1 MADGFSGDRHAPMRS
16 PLATLERW
24 VIARNVGRFP
34 KWIEGYHLTLATII
48 WTAGLLVF
56 GYLAQ
61 FNVHWLWGSSVMLAA
76 QWFTDSFDG
85 ALGRLRDTG
94 IPKWGFYMDHLL
106 DFVFMWSAFIAYIFV
121 VCDTSIYWVV
131 ALAFVY
137 SALMAN
143 AFLLFAVT
151 GDFKITYLGLGPT
164 EIRIVLAIAN
174 TVVIFF
180 GPRPLEVILPYVL
193 GALGFALV
201 FVAYR
206 TQRQIWAIDM
216 EDKER
221 KR

>member
-1 MADGFSGDRHAPMRS
+1 MRS
-16 PLATLERW
+16 PLATLEQW

-34 KWIEGYHLTLATII
+34 GWIQGYHLTLATII
-48 WTAGLLVF
+48 WTVGLLVF
-56 GYLAQ
+56 GYLAK

-164 EIRIVLAIAN
+164 EIRILLAIAN

-180 GPRPLEVILPYVL
+180 GPRPLEVALPYAV
-193 GALGFALV
+193 GALLV
-201 FVAYR
+201 AMIFIAYR
-206 TQRQIWAIDM
+206 TQRRVWAIDM
-216 EDKER
+216 EEKER
-221 KR
+221 TR